1 MLGAAS
7 RNMECI
13 INGILIK
20 YENNELYSFRT
31 HGWSKNK
38 KWYILKGSVKG
49 KRGYRSCGINGKNY
63 SHHRLIYKLHN
74 PEWDIT
80 DTSSLNQI
88 DHIDRNKLNNNI
100 DNLRV
105 VTATEN
111 QYNTEHKGYYWN
123 KRDTI
128 WMSAITVDGKKI
140 HLGCFVI
147 EEEARN
153 AYLEA
158 KEKYH
163 NV

>member
-1 MLGAAS
+1 
-7 RNMECI
+7 MECI

-20 YENNELYSFRT
+20 YENNKLYSFRT
-31 HGWSKNK
+31 HARSKNK
-38 KWYILKGSVKG
+38 KWYILKGAVSSYKG
-49 KRGYRSCGINGKNY
+49 KKTYRSSEINGKNY
-63 SHHRLIYKLHN
+63 RHHRLIYKLHN

-80 DTSSLNQI
+80 DTSNLNQI

-111 QYNTEHKGYYWN
+111 RYNTEHKGYFWN